1 MLSRGHVVHC
11 KAILYGSNDTYVVSL
26 AASDQCQQ
34 VACSAVYKPRRGEAP
49 LWDFPD
55 GSLFRREYA
64 AFIASRA
71 LGWGFVPP
79 TVIRHGP
86 HGIGTVQ
93 LFVPA
98 DPRAQY
104 YQFREQHQQ
113 ELLKLAVFDFLVNN
127 ADRKAAHCLKGFDGR
142 LWAIDHGLT
151 FHEHPKLR
159 TVLTEYMG
167 QVIPSWILRDLA
179 GLLNRER
186 KATALRQSLAQLLD
200 RKEVDLFFDRLRH
213 LVQHRT
219 CPDGRTYRYRS
230 FDWW

>member
-1 MLSRGHVVHC
+1 MLLRGHVVQC
-11 KAILYGSNDTYVVSL
+11 KAILYGSNDSYVVSL
-26 AASDQCQQ
+26 AESERCPD

-64 AFIASRA
+64 TFIASRA

-86 HGIGTVQ
+86 YGIGTVQ

-98 DPRAQY
+98 DSRVQY
-104 YQFREQHQQ
+104 YQFREQHQE

-127 ADRKAAHCLKGFDGR
+127 ADRKAAHCLKDFDGR
-142 LWAIDHGLT
+142 IWAIDHGLT

-167 QVIPSWILRDLA
+167 QPIPGWILRDLA
-179 GLLNRER
+179 GLLNREH
-186 KATALRQSLAQLLD
+186 KASALKQSLAQLLD
-200 RKEVDLFFDRLRH
+200 RKEVDLFFDRMRH
-213 LVQHRT
+213 LVQCRT